1 MPTHNEQNR
10 VVETLVHPVQ
20 LQWVTARELFIKLSR
35 PLGRDYQLPAADVR
49 IESAA
54 STYDAANQ
62 TVQVSLQ
69 ALVGGAEGEPV
80 PPSEALPVRLKVLL
94 VGHFKVNE
102 ALFPPD
108 QLEEWSA
115 VGAPMTLYP
124 YLREEVSALT
134 ARCGITPLVLPLLQV
149 PTIQPTAGTSTE
161 AAAGAGGNASGG
173 SESLGAGAAGAA
185 EVSNG

>member
-20 LQWVTARELFIKLSR
+20 LQWVTARELFIKLDL
-35 PLGRDYQLPAADVR
+35 PLGRDYQFPVGDVR

-54 STYDAANQ
+54 SAYDAANH

-69 ALVGGAEGEPV
+69 ALAGGEGGPGPAPARQDAV
-80 PPSEALPVRLKVLL
+80 PLRLKVLL

-102 ALFPPD
+102 ALFPVD
-108 QLEEWSA
+108 QLEQWTA

-149 PTIQPTAGTSTE
+149 PTIQPAAGTSGE
-161 AAAGAGGNASGG
+161 PAAGGGGNA
-173 SESLGAGAAGAA
+173 
-185 EVSNG
+185 

>member
-20 LQWVTARELFIKLSR
+20 LQWVAARELFVKLAR
-35 PLGRDYQLPAADVR
+35 PLGRDYRLPAEEVR

-54 STYDAANQ
+54 SAYDPASG

-69 ALVGGAEGEPV
+69 ALAGGETDAEGA
-80 PPSEALPVRLKVLL
+80 ALRLKVVL
-94 VGHFKVNE
+94 VGHFTVNE
-102 ALFPPD
+102 SLFPLG
-108 QLEEWSA
+108 QIEEWTA

-134 ARCGITPLVLPLLQV
+134 ARCGIAPLVLPLLQV
-149 PTIQPTAGTSTE
+149 PTIQPAAGTSGGGDE
-161 AAAGAGGNASGG
+161 A
-173 SESLGAGAAGAA
+173 ESA
-185 EVSNG
+185 ER